1 MDLVERSKAMN
12 KIQKSDSIK
21 FNLQFGIRLTMKPK
35 KTLLAVAAAVGLAT
49 GYVAPHSH
57 RRAG

>member
-1 MDLVERSKAMN
+1 MKEV
-12 KIQKSDSIK
+12 QKSDSIK

-35 KTLLAVAAAVGLAT
+35 KALLAVAMAVGLAT
-49 GYVAPHSH
+49 GYVAPYSH